1 MMAPVA
7 LHVVRRS
14 WAPLVVLTLVLAS
27 AVGAGLLLRGRQP
40 LLPVAGAARLGST
53 SNRATPRPSEPGP
66 ATVVLV
72 EDVALHPDADRIR
85 KLLQQYFDAI
95 NTGDYPLWRRS
106 VIPQWA
112 RDLGERAWHGQYR
125 STLDGSIVVHRL
137 EPRAGGGLL
146 ALTSFTS
153 LQNPA
158 DAPPELPVRCLRWWV
173 SYPVIGPL
181 IDQGDQLRLGPSS
194 TNVNLRAAC

>member
-1 MMAPVA
+1 MAHVA
-7 LHVVRRS
+7 LHVIRRRR
-14 WAPLVVLTLVLAS
+14 ALLVVLTLVLAS
-27 AVGAGLLLRGRQP
+27 AVGAGLLLRGLQP
-40 LLPVAGAARLGST
+40 PERVAGAAQMGSI
-53 SNRATPRPSEPGP
+53 SNRATPRPPEPGP

-72 EDVALHPDADRIR
+72 EDVALHPNADRIR

-158 DAPPELPVRCLRWWV
+158 DAPRELPVRCLRWWV
-173 SYPVIGPL
+173 SYPLIGPL
-181 IDQGDQLRLGPSS
+181 NGPEDQLRLGPSS
-194 TNVNLRAAC
+194 LSVNLRAAC

>member
-1 MMAPVA
+1 MGSIGNKAAP
-7 LHVVRRS
+7 
-14 WAPLVVLTLVLAS
+14 
-27 AVGAGLLLRGRQP
+27 RQ
-40 LLPVAGAARLGST
+40 
-53 SNRATPRPSEPGP
+53 SEPGP
-66 ATVVLV
+66 ATVVLI
-72 EDVALHPDADRIR
+72 EDAALHPDADRIR
-85 KLLQQYFDAI
+85 NVLQKYFDAI
-95 NTGDYPLWRRS
+95 NAGDYQLWRGA

-112 RDLGERAWHGQYR
+112 RDLGESAWHAQYR

-173 SYPVIGPL
+173 SYPLIGA
-181 IDQGDQLRLGPSS
+181 GDQLRLGPSS
-194 TNVNLRAAC
+194 PSANLRVAC